1 MGSAELIRDAQPDEA
16 AALEALHRRSSDVW
30 EEDRAHLAA
39 HPDAIESPYE
49 AIVEGRVR
57 VAIDGAGRRLG
68 FSVVIPVGDG
78 TWELDDLFVE
88 PDSMGFGVGRM
99 LVEDVAARATA
110 AGAKWVNVIA
120 NPRAVGFYERLGFR
134 ITGEAATRFARAPR
148 MSLDLAPN

>member
-1 MGSAELIRDAQPDEA
+1 MGSAERIRDAQPDEA

-39 HPDAIESPYE
+39 HPDAIESPHE
-49 AIVEGRVR
+49 AIVDGRVR
-57 VAIDGAGRRLG
+57 VAVDSAGRRLG

-88 PDSMGFGVGRM
+88 PDSMGFGVGRL

-110 AGAKWVNVIA
+110 AGA
-120 NPRAVGFYERLGFR
+120 G
-134 ITGEAATRFARAPR
+134 
-148 MSLDLAPN
+148 